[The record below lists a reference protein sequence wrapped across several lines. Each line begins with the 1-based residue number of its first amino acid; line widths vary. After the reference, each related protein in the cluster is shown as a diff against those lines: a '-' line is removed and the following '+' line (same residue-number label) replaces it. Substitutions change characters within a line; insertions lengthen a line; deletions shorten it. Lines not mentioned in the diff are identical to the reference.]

1 MGTLD
6 LTLALLITPLS
17 LASLAFALF
26 SFRKAL
32 SVAHTRD
39 GDFKM
44 FLWSVGSMIGWII
57 GGMTAAYILLPILFH
72 SMQR

>member
-6 LTLALLITPLS
+6 FALALIFAPISIGALS
-17 LASLAFALF
+17 FAVF

-32 SVAHTRD
+32 KVSGERD

-44 FLWSVGSMIGWII
+44 FLWSVGSLIGLIV
-57 GGMTAAYILLPILFH
+57 GGMILAYILLPILVAYTT
-72 SMQR
+72 S